1 MISRFLDALV
11 DYTIGS
17 VRLLMWLMVVAFA
30 IPFVVG
36 LGVIVRT
43 LLSLVF

>member
-17 VRLLMWLMVVAFA
+17 VTLLFWLLVFIFA